1 MVNKIGIL
9 LMSAMLLM
17 AFRSGP
23 TAYAIYNAEGQQV
36 DFDTM
41 LDEVSK
47 ADVIFFGEYHNNP
60 IIHWM
65 QFELLKSMHERF
77 PGKLILGAEMFEADN
92 QEILNEYL
100 AGITSEKS
108 FEKEARLWPNYKTD
122 YKPLVTLAKEN
133 NYPFIATN
141 VPRRYASTVYMSG
154 FEGLEGLSK
163 EAKDWIAPMPFEVD
177 TNLASYKEMMQM
189 GMGHGGMNL
198 LYAQAIKDATMA
210 WNIYRNFEKKHKFIH
225 FNGAFHS
232 DQYEG
237 IVWYLKQMN
246 KKLNV
251 ATISCAEVSDPMQWD
266 ENSTGVADFVI
277 YVDNDMT
284 KTH

>member
-100 AGITSEKS
+100 DGITSEKS

-177 TNLASYKEMMQM
+177 TNLASYKEMMKM